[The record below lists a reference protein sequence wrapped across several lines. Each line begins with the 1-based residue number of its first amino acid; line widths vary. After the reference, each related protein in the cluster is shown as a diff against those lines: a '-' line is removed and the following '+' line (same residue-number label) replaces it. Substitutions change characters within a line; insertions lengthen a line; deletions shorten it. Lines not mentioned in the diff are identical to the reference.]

1 MRDAVPAITA
11 KVLGAALLACCLQA
25 GISWALSDE
34 TPLKSTNDN
43 PQIEDEMS
51 KRDWNKDLHIWGKR
65 GWNNLHEGWGRK
77 RSVPSWTDQP
87 SVEKRAWQSLQSGW
101 GKRFAPEDEYAIRQ
115 LAAMLDRT
123 EPQYDEYNPEA
134 DLDVNDDEKRNWGQF
149 HGGWGKRSK
158 WDNFRGSWG
167 KREPAWSNLKGIWGK
182 RSVSDQ
188 IAQ

>member
-1 MRDAVPAITA
+1 MKDAVAAVAA
-11 KVLGAALLACCLQA
+11 KMLGLVLLACCLQA
-25 GISWALSDE
+25 SITRALSDE
-34 TPLKSTNDN
+34 TPMKSTNDN
-43 PQIEDEMS
+43 PQMDDEMS

-77 RSVPSWTDQP
+77 RSAPSWGDQP
-87 SVEKRAWQSLQSGW
+87 AMEKRAWQNLHSGW

-115 LAAMLDRT
+115 LAAML
-123 EPQYDEYNPEA
+123 EPQYDEYNPEG

-149 HGGWGKRSK
+149 HGGWGTRSK

-182 RSVSDQ
+182 RSVQDQ

>member
-1 MRDAVPAITA
+1 MMSFAAAIMRDAVAPM
-11 KVLGAALLACCLQA
+11 LGAVLLTCYSLHAAL
-25 GISWALSDE
+25 ALSDE
-34 TPLKSTNDN
+34 TPLKSSNDN

-77 RSVPSWTDQP
+77 RSVPAWEEQQ
-87 SVEKRAWQSLQSGW
+87 EKRAWQSLQSGW

-115 LAAMLDRT
+115 LAAMLDS
-123 EPQYDEYNPEA
+123 QYDDYNPEIET
-134 DLDVNDDEKRNWGQF
+134 NDDEKRNWGQF

-182 RSVSDQ
+182 RSGEK
-188 IAQ
+188 